1 MENHAFEKVSTL
13 DDFVTE
19 RADVIVNK
27 LLGDYNKKGDYVINK
42 KIIAELISMPKNKRS
57 SFNNAIYCVSK
68 GPTGQELIFEIV
80 FKKNTKNAVAS
91 AQMNVLENVEKVNG
105 YIINTLKTAVGKFTD
120 DLTPDF
126 VTKACKTFN
135 IDQNVGPVKEKKD
148 DEFEKSNFIEAR
160 MKLISALDNITQEDY
175 NKIYEEYF
183 NKRLA
188 LLKTLDSGF
197 ANQVLEIFNNEYS
210 KVEKYFLLDNSGKK
224 LTDYK
229 SLNELLDKS
238 FEDISGINPEY
249 EEQEKLYRERILP
262 ILGMFAASAAQIEK
276 FAEEKV
282 ENVVP
287 KKEREQLK
295 EALEDRQE
303 TKMSMETPVVKE
315 TRAIQ
320 QEVRQEKVAPV
331 PVQPTQAEK
340 TVETPKINIFK
351 SKDTT
356 AFEIAAALAKNKIK
370 YSGGKQNQKPPIT
383 RKDYIYKYE
392 TYDQDNLEFSEN
404 DSTLDYFVND
414 ITIELS
420 KGNASDSKYYSKTE
434 DLSLNK

>member
-135 IDQNVGPVKEKKD
+135 IDQNLGPVKEKKD

-320 QEVRQEKVAPV
+320 QEVKQAKAAPV
-331 PVQPTQAEK
+331 QQVFQENTIEPRV
-340 TVETPKINIFK
+340 NMFK
-351 SKDTT
+351 K
-356 AFEIAAALAKNKIK
+356 AAATGVGGAAASVLNAYKSIYKNINETKNKILEESK
-370 YSGGKQNQKPPIT
+370 VDRIEDSEVGDKGEEVISELETAALQNILLLDKFINKTPNSYIPI
-383 RKDYIYKYE
+383 
-392 TYDQDNLEFSEN
+392 N
-404 DSTLDYFVND
+404 DVTF
-414 ITIELS
+414 E
-420 KGNASDSKYYSKTE
+420 KK
-434 DLSLNK
+434 